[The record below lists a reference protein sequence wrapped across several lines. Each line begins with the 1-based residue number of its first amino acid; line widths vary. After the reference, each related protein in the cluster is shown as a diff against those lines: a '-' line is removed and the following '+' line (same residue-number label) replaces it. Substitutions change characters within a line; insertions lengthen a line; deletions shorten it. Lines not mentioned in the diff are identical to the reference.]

1 MTFNSSPDSKNSLSK
16 PSTNPI
22 DTMDS
27 ASNIMNS
34 PFEGSPSKIS
44 HSVDSQSLSLDEQ
57 SCDIKPPKHSRL
69 NPIWQARLRRFRRN
83 RLGYWSTIVFA
94 IIFMICMAVEL
105 VANDKPLLV
114 SYQDHYYFPVL
125 KAYPE
130 TAFGGIFET
139 EANYKDPAVQ
149 ALINEGGYYI
159 MPLIPFADQTPST
172 ERSEPYPAPPNSQNW
187 LGTDDVGR
195 DVLARI
201 LYGMRISLL
210 FGLALT
216 LAGAMI
222 GIFVGATQG
231 YFGGWIDLAGQRF
244 MEVWSGMPQL
254 FMIIILVSLFSPSVY
269 ILFAL
274 MLLFGWMGLVGL
286 VRAEFLRARNFDYVR
301 AARNLGVSDWQIMR
315 RHILPNALA
324 SSLSQ
329 LPFILTANIIAL
341 TSLDFLGYGLPPGS
355 PSLGELMVQ
364 GRSNLDAPWLAL
376 SGFFSLTF
384 ILSLLIFIGEAL
396 RDAFDP
402 KN

>member
-1 MTFNSSPDSKNSLSK
+1 MSSIE
-16 PSTNPI
+16 TNN
-22 DTMDS
+22 T
-27 ASNIMNS
+27 NIMQQPAPAKRS
-34 PFEGSPSKIS
+34 IFKIN
-44 HSVDSQSLSLDEQ
+44 D
-57 SCDIKPPKHSRL
+57 
-69 NPIWQARLRRFRRN
+69 PIWQARFDRFRRN
-83 RLGYWSTIVFA
+83 RLGVWSLLLFA
-94 IIFMICMAVEL
+94 IIFTLCMAVEL
-105 VANDKPLLV
+105 IANDKPLLV
-114 SYQDHYYFPVL
+114 KYQDHYYFPMAT
-125 KAYPE
+125 AYPE
-130 TAFGGIFET
+130 TTFGGVFET

-149 ALINEGGYYI
+149 ALINVDGYLV
-159 MPLIPFADQTPST
+159 MPPIPFADQTPSV
-172 ERSEPYPAPPNSQNW
+172 ERVEPYPAPPNSQNW
-187 LGTDDVGR
+187 LGTDDIGR

-210 FGLALT
+210 FGIALT
-216 LAGAMI
+216 VAGAII
-222 GIFVGATQG
+222 GIVVGAIQG
-231 YFGGWIDLAGQRF
+231 YYGGWVDLAGQRF

-254 FMIIILVSLFSPSVY
+254 FMIIILVSLFSPSIY

-329 LPFILTANIIAL
+329 LPFILTANVIAL

-364 GRSNLDAPWLAL
+364 GRNNLDAPWLAL

-402 KN
+402 KH